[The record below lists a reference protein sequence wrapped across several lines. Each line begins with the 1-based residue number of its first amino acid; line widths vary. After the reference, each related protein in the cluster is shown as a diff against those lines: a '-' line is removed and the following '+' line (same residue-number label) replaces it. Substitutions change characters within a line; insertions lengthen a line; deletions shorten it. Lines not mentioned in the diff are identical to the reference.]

1 MQVRRPRGPDDAEAL
16 FDLVAVSDTA
26 DLGYVDYEIADA
38 VEELTRPGLDLSA
51 DAWLAT
57 GGDRVAGY
65 ASAVRQATGAFRLY
79 ESVGMRTGTVH
90 DCYQLMVPA
99 GEPGQRATS

>member
-1 MQVRRPRGPDDAEAL
+1 MTDLCPPQDGRQSERAGRGHAWVTALARFPLTGHRVGMQVRRPRGPDDAEAL
-16 FDLVAVSDTA
+16 FDLVV
-26 DLGYVDYEIADA
+26 
-38 VEELTRPGLDLSA
+38 
-51 DAWLAT
+51 
-57 GGDRVAGY
+57 GY